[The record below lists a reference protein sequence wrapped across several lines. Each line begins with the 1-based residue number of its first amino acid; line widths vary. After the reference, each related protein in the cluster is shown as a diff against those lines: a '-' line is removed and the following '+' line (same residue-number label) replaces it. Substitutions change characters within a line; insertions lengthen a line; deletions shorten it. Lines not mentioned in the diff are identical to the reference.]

1 MIADI
6 KIQMLIMDRFYYQG
20 FDMKVREQQYFYGA
34 SVHSFTSN
42 ESLRK
47 YRSVLREIYDE
58 NLKDNFFFENKY
70 QTTKDLRPNACE
82 YDDSIIGVL
91 LDSDIHQK
99 MIDLFGYEM
108 FLCHVQVRISFNQK
122 EFSYMPWHRD
132 TYIYED
138 NKVVGPVPPMKKVI
152 YYPKFD
158 GVDNNCLLLAL
169 GSHLKTKHIKS
180 EDIGQLNDF
189 PITSVKSSKD
199 EFVIFNTECLHHAL
213 PPESEKQLR
222 VIYSFCPR
230 GQLDHHDDRTVYEK
244 YVQRLNENIHNK

>member
-1 MIADI
+1 M
-6 KIQMLIMDRFYYQG
+6 
-20 FDMKVREQQYFYGA
+20 
-34 SVHSFTSN
+34 HSFAKS
-42 ESLRK
+42 ESFEK

-58 NLKDNFFFENKY
+58 SLKDNYFFENKY
-70 QTTKDLRPNACE
+70 QATKDLRPNACE
-82 YDDSIIGVL
+82 YEDSIIDVL

-99 MIDLFGYEM
+99 MIDLFGYEL
-108 FLCHVQVRISFNQK
+108 FLCHVQIRISFNQK
-122 EFSYMPWHRD
+122 DFSYMPWHRD

-169 GSHLKTKHIKS
+169 GSHLKTKHIKN

-189 PITSVKSSKD
+189 SITSVKNSKD

-222 VIYSFCPR
+222 VIYSFCPV
-230 GQLDHHDDRTVYEK
+230 GQLDHHNNKTAYEK

>member
-122 EFSYMPWHRD
+122 DFSYMPWHRD